1 MSPALIA
8 KIALAL
14 AGLLCFLLGVRT
26 GLDVLRWSGIALVA
40 VAWLLRFI
48 PERNVKHRST
58 TSPSEE
64 A

>member
-1 MSPALIA
+1 MSPSLIA

>member
-1 MSPALIA
+1 MAASLVA

-26 GLDVLRWSGIALVA
+26 GQDVLRWSGIALVA